1 MRFAAIAGV
10 AAMLTAVATPVAASP
25 RPIYVQTDPEPE
37 TPPSTTSAY
46 EQAWLNYNAV
56 IAGQLE
62 LSELGRAELHD
73 LLVLDREIRAQQPD
87 TRTPR
92 EKCIDAELAR
102 LEPEPTEFAL
112 RSIDLKCSQR

>member
-1 MRFAAIAGV
+1 MRFAAIAGLT
-10 AAMLTAVATPVAASP
+10 AMLTAVAASP

-37 TPPSTTSAY
+37 TPPSPTSRY

-56 IAGQLE
+56 VAGQLE